1 MGKLLAAAAL
11 LPLLACSIQS
21 PRLEI
26 RAKAG
31 ELKKALAGIQMSAED
46 RDQTSAQF
54 DTVTGDVDRGRP
66 HVALRDLLSAWASFG
81 VADFTAQHAAALKD
95 DKAYAQIWAKGG
107 ADQPG
112 SGTRA
117 NAGQPLL
124 ARGLAE
130 YARDQANGY
139 YRAAEAYGHQTALQA
154 GLTYAGLA
162 HGLVRFADFCDAVNL
177 PGGQSPPVRSISD
190 EIDALEAR
198 ELAAYESAGDAPDIG
213 FITMSQ
219 AIKTA
224 RECEVREWYA
234 GALVAYLS
242 ADRLLAMKSATPL
255 DRSEVI
261 SRLDQEQATWAKQGD
276 NSVARLYVELAMDG
290 LGKGADGLLQASAIV
305 TDVLPRYH
313 ALLLPAKPRPRPPL
327 SARHVKIT
335 LVRWPY
341 T

>member
-1 MGKLLAAAAL
+1 MAI

-21 PRLEI
+21 PRIEI

-31 ELKKALAGIQMSAED
+31 ELKKAVAGIQMSGED
-46 RDQTSAQF
+46 REQAAGQF
-54 DTVTGDVDRGRP
+54 DAVMADVDGGRP

-81 VADFTAQHAAALKD
+81 VADFTAQHTAALND
-95 DKAYAQIWAKGG
+95 DKAYAPIWAKGG

-112 SGTRA
+112 SDKKA
-117 NAGQPLL
+117 NLAQPLL

-139 YRAAEAYGHQTALQA
+139 YRAAEAYGHQTVLQA

-162 HGLVRFADFCDAVNL
+162 QGLVQFADFCDAVNL
-177 PGGQSPPVRSISD
+177 PGGQSPPVRSIAD
-190 EIDALEAR
+190 ELDALEAR
-198 ELAAYESAGDAPDIG
+198 ELAAYESAGDAQDIG

-224 RECEVREWYA
+224 RECEARGWYS

-255 DRSEVI
+255 DRPEVLK
-261 SRLDQEQATWAKQGD
+261 RLDQEQATWSKQAD
-276 NSVARLYVELAMDG
+276 NSVARLYVELARDG
-290 LGKGADGLLQASAIV
+290 LEKGTEGLLQASAIV

-313 ALLLPAKPRPRPPL
+313 ALLLPSKPRPKPPL